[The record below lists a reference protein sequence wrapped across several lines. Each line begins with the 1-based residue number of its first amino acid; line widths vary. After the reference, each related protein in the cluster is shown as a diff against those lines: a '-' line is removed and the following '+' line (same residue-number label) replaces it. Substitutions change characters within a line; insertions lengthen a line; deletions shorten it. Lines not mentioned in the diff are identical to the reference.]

1 MVPVCVETGI
11 AAGQLREHQQAKLAT
26 QVCSSKN
33 AVPLK
38 LDDTR
43 ENLCTCQW
51 YWYVRCLVK
60 DYAGVLPIFWIQA
73 S

>member
-1 MVPVCVETGI
+1 MAPVRVETGI
-11 AAGQLREHQQAKLAT
+11 AAGRLRERQRAQLAT
-26 QVCSSKN
+26 RVHSSKN
-33 AVPLK
+33 AVLE

-43 ENLCTCQW
+43 ENLCAW
-51 YWYVRCLVK
+51 YWYVRHLVK